1 MLKNFFVAVIVG
13 VIVMSLRIVAAA
25 DVDWSR
31 SPRIS
36 TKAEFAR
43 HIESGRRNGQTVF
56 HVTLTDGLQV
66 DTPEDFANLA
76 LVTYVDI
83 NGSWQGVGKERVAQI
98 TYKIRE
104 YPGTRIANAYLSGD
118 TDNLTSDE
126 MQLYDLAV
134 GIVNEA
140 NKLSSEE
147 EKARYLHDAICKR
160 TTFKADKNTAI
171 AALVFGKAD
180 CDGYADAF
188 YMLGRMAGLNVGR
201 VRGYI
206 NNGTATHAW
215 NWITFSNGKTYCVD
229 VTSDDKTRSLK
240 WFNAPLTVMQKT
252 HRCQWEII
260 PNLQ

>member
-1 MLKNFFVAVIVG
+1 MVKKFLIALVVTLFVTSSQIA
-13 VIVMSLRIVAAA
+13 AAA
-25 DVDWSR
+25 DIDWNSA
-31 SPRIS
+31 PRIS

-43 HIESGRRNGQTVF
+43 YIESERRNGQTVF
-56 HVTLTDGLQV
+56 HVILTDGLQV
-66 DTPEDFANLA
+66 DTLEDFANLA

-83 NGSWQGVGKERVAQI
+83 NGSWQGVGNERVAQI

-140 NKLSSEE
+140 NKLSSEL

-229 VTSDDKTRSLK
+229 VTSDDKSRSLT
-240 WFNAPLTVMQKT
+240 WFNAPLAVMQKT